1 VLDSFQPDDDV
12 VTILKQG
19 VCEAADATV

>member
-1 VLDSFQPDDDV
+1 MQMLQCTV

-19 VCEAADATV
+19 EQN